1 MFPLYLLSFASL
13 AIFAAAHPGEVYQ
26 RLSARDL
33 AAREAAASKR
43 HLQARNC
50 AAEISAFNARRK
62 SKRELARRGEDLGAR
77 AAATVTATAENPTYT
92 ELQNTSCI
100 TAPEVTEGPYYIN
113 NEFVRQDLTETQTGV
128 TLVLD
133 IGVLDTTT
141 CEPLPA
147 AFVEIWAANATGV
160 YGGYAAGG
168 GGGPPPT
175 LEARQGPGGGSSPVV
190 RNETFLRGG
199 LATDENGITELIT
212 IYPGYYTGRTAH
224 IHTMVHLNYEVADN
238 GTLISHGGSL
248 LHIGQF
254 FFDESWNDDVF
265 ATEPYTLNTQ
275 TRTLNSDDGILNE
288 ANSDGNNAFLDLD
301 LIGASLEDGILGYIT
316 VGVDSTASYTISN
329 TNYLNS
335 TGATVVR
342 EEPADVYV

>member
-13 AIFAAAHPGEVYQ
+13 AIFAAA
-26 RLSARDL
+26 
-33 AAREAAASKR
+33 
-43 HLQARNC
+43 RNC
-50 AAEISAFNARRK
+50 ASEISAFNARRK
-62 SKRELARRGEDLGAR
+62 AKRELARRGEDLGAR

-160 YGGYAAGG
+160 YGGYSAGEVVEALL
-168 GGGPPPT
+168 PPSKP
-175 LEARQGPGGGSSPVV
+175 AR
-190 RNETFLRGG
+190 TFLRGG
-199 LATDENGITELIT
+199 LATDKNGITELIT
-212 IYPGYYTGRTAH
+212 IYPGFYTGRTAH

-238 GTLISHGGSL
+238 GTLISHGGSV

-265 ATEPYTLNTQ
+265 ATEPYTSNTQ
-275 TRTLNSDDGILNE
+275 TRTLNSADGILNE
-288 ANSDGNNAFLDLD
+288 ANSDGNNAFLELE
-301 LIGASLEDGILGYIT
+301 LIGASLEDGVLGYIT
-316 VGVDSTASYTISN
+316 VGVDSTASYTIAN

-335 TGATVVR
+335 TGATVAR
-342 EEPADVYV
+342 EEPPAGVYV